1 MSDEDSNPVRGE
13 LHVGEL
19 PVGRAEINAHCGAA
33 RYRDHGEGPLAA
45 QYLGRFDIPDAV
57 VHLPDS
63 QGCSQGECAGFGEIR
78 WRCDFEAGRIEP
90 LRFGDPTPSILPKI
104 DEPLI
109 PRTLFV
115 TDSDTTGH
123 CEAMTCVNAAGT
135 NPYRTQVRRKLGLSA
150 QVLEHCI
157 RIPADHIRATE
168 SADRE
173 HHDGRGK
180 GHGGTAVGAVV
191 GSGVH
196 RQRALRGVVCERY
209 GFCWGST
216 KRKMVGLFPLDRLSG
231 DCWRS
236 EALGRL
242 SNAQTL
248 IP

>member
-19 PVGRAEINAHCGAA
+19 PVGSAEINAHRGATGH
-33 RYRDHGEGPLAA
+33 RDHGESPLAA

-63 QGCSQGECAGFGEIR
+63 QGCSQGQRAGFGEIR
-78 WRCDFEAGRIEP
+78 WRCDFEAGRVKP
-90 LRFGDPTPSILPKI
+90 LRLGDPTPSILPKI

-115 TDSDTTGH
+115 TDSDTTCH
-123 CEAMTCVNAAGT
+123 IEAMTCVNAAGS
-135 NPYRTQVRRKLGLSA
+135 NPYRTQVRRKLGLLA
-150 QVLEHCI
+150 QVLEHCV
-157 RIPADHIRATE
+157 RIPADHVRATE

-173 HHDGRGK
+173 HHDGRGE

-196 RQRALRGVVCERY
+196 RQRALRGVCIESYELCRVP
-209 GFCWGST
+209 T
-216 KRKMVGLFPLDRLSG
+216 KRKMVGSFPLDRSPG

-236 EALGRL
+236 EASGRL